1 MQGATGGAI
10 AGGQNKRQKLRREGP
25 KTTPPYQIRRTFFG
39 GGGDVYAYITPNLRT
54 SSNQLSKQPTDI

>member
-1 MQGATGGAI
+1 MQGATAGAMTR
-10 AGGQNKRQKLRREGP
+10 ATEKRQKIQREGLE
-25 KTTPPYQIRRTFFG
+25 TAPPIRFWRTFFG